1 MSRAD
6 RGEAAV
12 SAAVALT
19 PDVGPS
25 WLRPL
30 VDNVGEIPDAF
41 RRRLPADVLAM
52 VTPAKAASSIASI
65 GGDSR
70 EGAVLGLFSASET
83 SPAGRGIPHGGA
95 LLLTLLAARVRPKA
109 CPCR

>member
-1 MSRAD
+1 MTRDEPGTD

-30 VDNVGEIPDAF
+30 VDNVGQIPDAF

-52 VTPAKAASSIASI
+52 VTAAKAASSIASI
-65 GGDSR
+65 GGGSR
-70 EGAVLGLFSASET
+70 EAAVLVLFSGPEAGPAT
-83 SPAGRGIPHGGA
+83 AVSPTMP
-95 LLLTLLAARVRPKA
+95 T
-109 CPCR
+109 CC